1 MDADYIPVTKGDRR
15 NQTALNKKEKR
26 LHQKPL
32 FDPGAECRGLCGQ
45 WVCIVGGCGQ
55 WVCIVGGYGQWVCIV
70 GGCGQW
76 VCIVGGCGQWVCIVG
91 ECSVC
96 VQS

>member
-32 FDPGAECRGLCGQ
+32 FDPGAECRGLCG
-45 WVCIVGGCGQ
+45 
-55 WVCIVGGYGQWVCIV
+55 
-70 GGCGQW
+70 
-76 VCIVGGCGQWVCIVG
+76 
-91 ECSVC
+91 VC
-96 VQS
+96 VYSGWVRTVGVYSGWVRTVGVYSGWVWTVGVYSG